1 MEIKFER
8 EQTTEEISFS
18 GTVGELL
25 TKLKINPE
33 TVLVLRTD
41 EVLTEDEVL
50 DNKDKIELLN
60 VVSGG

>member
-18 GTVGELL
+18 GTVDELL
-25 TKLKINPE
+25 KKLDINPE
-33 TVLVLRTD
+33 TVLVLRA
-41 EVLTEDEVL
+41 EEILTEDEIL
-50 DNKDKIELLN
+50 DNEDKIEILN

>member
-18 GTVGELL
+18 GTVEELL
-25 TKLKINPE
+25 KKLEINPE
-33 TVLVLRTD
+33 TVLVLRTE
-41 EVLTEDEVL
+41 EVLTEDEIL
-50 DNKDKIELLN
+50 DDKDKIEILN